1 VAKSADAKDLKSFS
15 RQRECGFKSRPGH
28 QSLKTGVSAARTSS
42 RPRLDI
48 LAFQTFATMSRP
60 RASTMSQT
68 PSAAVRLKDIARELN
83 VSVMTVSKVVRGC
96 TDVGAETRS
105 RVLAKIKEL
114 NYQPNWVARSLA
126 ARRTFMIGLIVPDL
140 MHSFFAEIA
149 KGVAETIRPLGYD
162 VVICNS
168 EEDGAVESS
177 EVERLL
183 ARQVDGL
190 LIASAQPPSAIDL
203 FARIDA
209 RGIPYV
215 LIDRRFPDASA
226 PYVGAD
232 DEEIGRLATRHLIER
247 GCRRIAHIAGPPLTP
262 GTGRL
267 KGYRDAL
274 AAAGLSVPETYV
286 AHARDDATGYE
297 AARALLAVKPRPD
310 AIFGYNDPTAAG
322 AMKAVLEAGIRI
334 PEEIKV
340 IGVGN
345 VHYSDLLRV
354 PLSTIDQGSASI
366 GKQAADILMKA
377 VSAKRR
383 RPSKTILIEP
393 TLIARESTR

>member
-1 VAKSADAKDLKSFS
+1 MPQA
-15 RQRECGFKSRPGH
+15 
-28 QSLKTGVSAARTSS
+28 
-42 RPRLDI
+42 
-48 LAFQTFATMSRP
+48 
-60 RASTMSQT
+60 
-68 PSAAVRLKDIARELN
+68 PSAPVRLKDIARELN

-96 TDVGAETRS
+96 ADVGAETRG

-168 EEDGAVESS
+168 EEDGALEAS

-190 LIASAQPPSAIDL
+190 LIASAQPPSSMEL
-203 FARIDA
+203 FQRIDA
-209 RGIPYV
+209 RGVPYV
-215 LIDRRFPDASA
+215 LIDRRFADANA

-232 DEEIGRLATRHLIER
+232 DEEIGRLATRHLIQR

-274 AAAGLSVPETYV
+274 ADAGISVPESYIV
-286 AHARDDATGYE
+286 QARDDATGYE
-297 AARALLAVKPRPD
+297 AARTLLALDPRPD

-340 IGVGN
+340 MGVGN

-366 GKQAADILMKA
+366 GRQAADMLIK
-377 VSAKRR
+377 SITAKRR
-383 RPSKTILIEP
+383 RPIKTVLIEP
-393 TLIARESTR
+393 ALVARESTR

>member
-1 VAKSADAKDLKSFS
+1 
-15 RQRECGFKSRPGH
+15 
-28 QSLKTGVSAARTSS
+28 
-42 RPRLDI
+42 
-48 LAFQTFATMSRP
+48 MSNP
-60 RASTMSQT
+60 PTT
-68 PSAAVRLKDIARELN
+68 PVRLKDIANDLN

-96 TDVGAETRS
+96 ADVGAETRS
-105 RVLAKIKEL
+105 RVLARIKEL

-149 KGVAETIRPLGYD
+149 KGVSATIRPLGYD

-168 EEDGAVESS
+168 EEDSEVESS
-177 EVERLL
+177 EVDRLL

-190 LIASAQPPSAIDL
+190 LLASAQTPSSLSL
-203 FARIDA
+203 FERIEA
-209 RGIPYV
+209 RGVPYV
-215 LIDRRFPDASA
+215 LIDRRFADAHA

-232 DEEIGRLATRHLIER
+232 DEAIGRLATRHLIER

-262 GTGRL
+262 GVGRL

-274 AAAGLSVPETYV
+274 AAAGIAVPDSYIV
-286 AHARDDATGYE
+286 HATDDESGYL
-297 AARALLAVKPRPD
+297 AARRLLALVPRPD

-322 AMKAVLEAGIRI
+322 AMKAILEAGIAI
-334 PEEIKV
+334 PGEIKV

-354 PLSTIDQGSASI
+354 PLSTIDQSSTTI
-366 GKQAADILMKA
+366 GQQAADMLIKSIGSKRKRPAKTVLIDPIL
-377 VSAKRR
+377 V
-383 RPSKTILIEP
+383 P
-393 TLIARESTR
+393 RESTR